1 MRNKL
6 TNKLTNNLYVRTKLK
21 TDCRQL
27 NSNLVLTDYQ
37 C

>member
-1 MRNKL
+1 MR
-6 TNKLTNNLYVRTKLK
+6 NKLTNNLYVRTKLK